1 MRAPRRLRTG
11 ALAAAVAGALGLAAC
26 GGSSGMATTS
36 TPPPPLRTS
45 ARDAPAVIRVNQV
58 GYATGDR
65 MPAVLMTAQP
75 ANGATARV
83 VDASG
88 ATVMSPAVGPDR
100 GGWNARYRHIYPIDM
115 SRLGPGTGYRVVVSG
130 AASASSPAFRVGT
143 PADVYGPLAAA
154 GLRFFAAQHD
164 GANVDPS
171 VLNRQPA
178 HLNDR
183 NAREYRPPT
192 YRGGVL
198 VPPLQPLGTMRDVSG
213 GWYDA
218 GDYMKFVSTTSF
230 ADMMLLYS
238 ALQPSPQSAALA
250 AEARFGTDW
259 LLKMWDQSSGS
270 LDYQVGIGDG
280 VPPRILGDH
289 DLWRLPQRDDGLPA
303 GPHAST
309 RYLAHRPALRAPG
322 PTISPNLAGR
332 LGAAFALCSQ
342 VFWRTDPPYA
352 DRCLRAG
359 EAVLARARTR
369 NVGTLLTTTPHAYY
383 PETTWRDD
391 LALGLTE
398 MARALRERTPP
409 PGLPH
414 PTSFYYLKLAAQQAN
429 ALLASPQADV
439 DSFGVYD
446 VTAMVDYELF
456 RLLPNDAAGR
466 HPGVRWH
473 LPERRVDLLHDLA
486 DQLRLAER
494 LGRRNAFGLANPST
508 PSDDVS
514 HALGYQIMA
523 RWNQLMTGRPRF
535 AGLATSQRDWVL
547 GENAWGTSFVAGTGT
562 TFPLCVQHQVA
573 NLAGSLT
580 GGTNVLTGAPVSGPG
595 GTADVRGSLST
606 FATTRRCPVAAG
618 DPMRAFNPPG
628 QLYLD
633 NVRSVTTEPSIDLGA
648 LAVTTFTLEAGAPA
662 H

>member
-11 ALAAAVAGALGLAAC
+11 VLAAAVAGALGLAAC
-26 GGSSGMATTS
+26 GGGSGMATTS
-36 TPPPPLRTS
+36 TPPPPVRTS
-45 ARDAPAVIRVNQV
+45 AGDAPAVIRVNQV

-65 MPAVLMTAQP
+65 MPAVLMTARP
-75 ANGATARV
+75 ATGATARV

-88 ATVMSPAVGPDR
+88 ATVMSLAIGPDR
-100 GGWNARYRHIYPIDM
+100 GGWNTRYRHIYPIDM
-115 SRLGPGTGYRVVVSG
+115 SRLGPGAGYRLVVSG
-130 AASASSPAFRVGT
+130 AASAGSPAFRVGT
-143 PADVYGPLAAA
+143 AADVYGPLVGA
-154 GLRFFAAQHD
+154 GLRFFAAQRD

-171 VLNRQPA
+171 VLHRQPA

-183 NAREYRPPT
+183 RAREYRSPT
-192 YRGGVL
+192 YRGSVL
-198 VPPLQPLGTMRDVSG
+198 VPPLRPLRTARDVSG

-230 ADMMLLYS
+230 ADMMLLYA

-250 AEARFGTDW
+250 AEGRFGTDW
-259 LLKMWDQSSGS
+259 LLKMWDRSSGT

-303 GPHAST
+303 GPRAST

-322 PTISPNLAGR
+322 ATISPNLAGR

-342 VFWRTDPPYA
+342 VFWRTDRPYA

-359 EAVLARARTR
+359 EAVLARARTH

-383 PETTWRDD
+383 PEATWRDD
-391 LALGLTE
+391 LALGLAE

-439 DSFGVYD
+439 DSFGIYD
-446 VTAMVDYELF
+446 VTAMVDYELY
-456 RLLPNDAAGR
+456 RLLPDDSAG
-466 HPGVRWH
+466 GRWN
-473 LPERRVDLLHDLA
+473 LPERRVDLLRDLA

-494 LGRRNAFGLANPST
+494 LGGRNPFGLANPST

-523 RWNQLMTGRPRF
+523 RWNQLMTGTPRF

-547 GENAWGTSFVAGTGT
+547 GENAWGTSFVVGTGT
-562 TFPLCVQHQVA
+562 TSPRCVHHQIA
-573 NLAGSLT
+573 NLAGSLSD
-580 GGTNVLTGAPVSGPG
+580 GSDVLTGAPVAGPDGAADARG
-595 GTADVRGSLST
+595 GLGVPPHAL
-606 FATTRRCPVAAG
+606 RCPTGGG
-618 DPMRAFNPPG
+618 DSMRAFDPPG

-633 NVRSVTTEPSIDLGA
+633 NVRSLTTEPSIDLGA
-648 LAVTTFTLEAGAPA
+648 LAVTAFTLEAGAPA